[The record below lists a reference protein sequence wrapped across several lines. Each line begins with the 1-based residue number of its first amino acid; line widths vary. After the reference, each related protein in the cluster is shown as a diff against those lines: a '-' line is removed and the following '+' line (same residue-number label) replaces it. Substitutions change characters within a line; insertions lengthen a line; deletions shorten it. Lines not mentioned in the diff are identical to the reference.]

1 METQQEPAPTARII
15 RLDVGPRFF
24 TSRPIPEDQVVHR
37 ERGVFLV
44 LGRYPAE
51 TPDSRLV
58 HRIQGRLTPSE
69 FYDHIG
75 VRATGPC
82 MPDDISD
89 HLVRAFD
96 SDLARVLGW
105 SPALFAYVAEN
116 GHTIEQHST

>member
-1 METQQEPAPTARII
+1 M
-15 RLDVGPRFF
+15 
-24 TSRPIPEDQVVHR
+24 VHR

-51 TPDSRLV
+51 PHGDQLRY
-58 HRIQGRLTPSE
+58 HIQERLTPSE

-96 SDLARVLGW
+96 SDLAQILGW
-105 SPALFAYVAEN
+105 SPALFAYVDEN
-116 GHTIEQHST
+116 GYTIEQHST